1 MAIILK
7 VKLEVLKKRATE
19 IKTSISSLEK
29 ELAEI
34 GTVVK
39 GTKKYWEGDASN
51 THQKHYKTF
60 EEDIPKI
67 IKRLKE
73 HPVDLLKMANLYDK
87 TEDENKQLALK
98 LPADIIS

>member
-1 MAIILK
+1 MAIVLK
-7 VKLEVLKKRATE
+7 VKPEVLKKRAND
-19 IKTSISSLEK
+19 ITSSINSIEK

-51 THQKHYKTF
+51 IHQKHYKTF
-60 EEDIPKI
+60 EDDIPKV

-87 TEDENKQLALK
+87 TESENKQLALK
-98 LPADIIS
+98 LPADVIS